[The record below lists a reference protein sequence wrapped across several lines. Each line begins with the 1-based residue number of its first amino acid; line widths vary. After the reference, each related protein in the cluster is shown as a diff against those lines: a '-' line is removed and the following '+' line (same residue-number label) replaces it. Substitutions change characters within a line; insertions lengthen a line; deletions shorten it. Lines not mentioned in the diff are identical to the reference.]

1 METDGNTSMEIQL
14 EGLIDGD
21 QSSLTSSIYTMPSHC
36 SMILETMNSHRK
48 ECPKLCDVVLRIG
61 NTQIPSHKAVLA
73 SCSSYFF
80 AMFNGELSES
90 RQKIVTIKD
99 VEAPVMEALVD
110 FSYSGCIEITVE
122 NVQTLLSTA
131 SLVQFHEVR
140 DLCCQFLESQLD
152 PTNCLGIR
160 KFIEAHGCLKFLDT
174 IDKFVLE
181 NFKSVLKSEEYALLP
196 MELLVKVISSDDLNV
211 LLEEDVYEAV
221 MTWIRHDLNNR
232 VSKLPLLI
240 RFVRMPLIRRNY
252 LVDVIGSDSL
262 IRSNLTCRDMLDE
275 AKNCYLKPDQ
285 GARFRSDRMKP
296 RKAMAGTLFAVGGKE
311 AGETI
316 SNTMESFK

>member
-1 METDGNTSMEIQL
+1 METSMEVNL
-14 EGLIDGD
+14 EEVMVNCVEE
-21 QSSLTSSIYTMPSHC
+21 QSTISSSIYAMPSHC
-36 SMILETMNSHRK
+36 SRILETMNCHRK
-48 ECPKLCDVVLRIG
+48 ESPKLCDVILRIG
-61 NTQIPSHKAVLA
+61 DTQIPSHKAVLA
-73 SCSSYFF
+73 SSSSYFF

-90 RQKIVTIKD
+90 RQKIITMKD
-99 VEAPVMEALVD
+99 IEPTVMEGLVE
-110 FSYSGCIEITVE
+110 FIYTGSIEITVE

-140 DLCCQFLESQLD
+140 DLCCQFLEGQLD
-152 PTNCLGIR
+152 PSNCLGIR
-160 KFIEAHGCLKFLDT
+160 KFIEAHGCIKFLEI
-174 IDKFVLE
+174 IDKYVLE
-181 NFKSVLKSEEYALLP
+181 NFKNVLKSEEYALLP
-196 MELLVKVISSDDLNV
+196 MELLIKVISSDDLNV
-211 LLEEDVYEAV
+211 LHEEDVYEAV
-221 MTWIRHDLNNR
+221 MAWIRHDLNSR

-240 RFVRMPLIRRNY
+240 RFIRMPLIRRDY
-252 LVDVIGSDSL
+252 LVDIIGSDSL

-316 SNTMESFK
+316 SNTMESYK